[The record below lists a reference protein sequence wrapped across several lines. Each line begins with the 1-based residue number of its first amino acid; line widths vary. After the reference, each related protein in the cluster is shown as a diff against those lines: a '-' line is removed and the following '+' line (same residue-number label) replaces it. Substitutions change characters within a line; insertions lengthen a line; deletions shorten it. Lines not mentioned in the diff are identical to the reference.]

1 MYMYI
6 GDNGASQFR
15 IGASQKYICGMKIN
29 IIFAYT
35 GERVV
40 TFWSNATSLGIEFTK
55 ILKSQKIW
63 EKEGKNVSKMTHV
76 DIIRHWAKKNIH
88 RTTYDDITGHIL
100 FGRADQ

>member
-1 MYMYI
+1 MYI

-40 TFWSNATSLGIEFTK
+40 TF
-55 ILKSQKIW
+55 
-63 EKEGKNVSKMTHV
+63 
-76 DIIRHWAKKNIH
+76 
-88 RTTYDDITGHIL
+88 
-100 FGRADQ
+100 